1 MRSRSQ
7 EEALHKLVALADVQ
21 CWRGFAEEINLDQA
35 DVWHAAGCMQLRKD
49 AAVPLCDEEKI
60 AYLQD
65 AYENYSIGHGQFEVG
80 PCNGRFAPLS
90 GRVIR
95 FSTPRGVLTR
105 FPNDVILDMLD
116 VLEIDAVE
124 DDDVVF
130 GFLPDAAASVPG
142 SQSP

>member
-1 MRSRSQ
+1 
-7 EEALHKLVALADVQ
+7 
-21 CWRGFAEEINLDQA
+21 
-35 DVWHAAGCMQLRKD
+35 MQRAK
-49 AAVPLCDEEKI
+49 E
-60 AYLQD
+60 
-65 AYENYSIGHGQFEVG
+65 FEVG

-95 FSTPRGVLTR
+95 FSTPQGVLTR
-105 FPNDVILDMLD
+105 CPNDVILDMLD